1 MGWESGTRNDL
12 VFTRPDASGAV
23 QMDHTLA
30 KHSPITSFQDRL
42 VAAEKKRMKQAAT
55 GLRHIPHGAA
65 LRYPEVRGLRFVN
78 ELGKYHDRDRSA
90 ALSIARLHCLT
101 VLGRPRPQPF
111 SRSVRRSDQLYGF
124 KAM

>member
-1 MGWESGTRNDL
+1 MGWESGTRNEL
-12 VFTRPDASGAV
+12 VFARPDASGAV

-42 VAAEKKRMKQAAT
+42 VVGSWAAAAAEKTRMKQATT

-90 ALSIARLHCLT
+90 VLSIARLHCLT

-111 SRSVRRSDQLYGF
+111 SRSVRLI
-124 KAM
+124 